1 VNAEISATLGTAI
14 ATLVLLVLPTVAY
27 AYYVLEHW
35 IDDRDSYQRV
45 IAAVER
51 TRQQA
56 GRHQRPA

>member
-1 VNAEISATLGTAI
+1 MKAEFWAVLGTAI
-14 ATLVLLVLPTVAY
+14 ATLVFLVVPSVAY

-35 IDDRDSYQRV
+35 IDDRESYRGV

-56 GRHQRPA
+56 DRHS

>member
-1 VNAEISATLGTAI
+1 VLGTAI
-14 ATLVLLVLPTVAY
+14 ATLVFLVLPSVAY

-35 IDDRDSYQRV
+35 IDDRESYRGV

-56 GRHQRPA
+56 DRRS